1 MPTILAVVEIKGGRK
16 MAQKARR
23 RPKLVKVEEHWRR
36 KPKKK

>member
-1 MPTILAVVEIKGGRK
+1 MPIILTLVEIKGGNDMARK
-16 MAQKARR
+16 